1 MQPQAFDAIAWYQC
15 DHLGTPMDLTDHNGE
30 VAWRGSTGVGGGA

>member
-1 MQPQAFDAIAWYQC
+1 
-15 DHLGTPMDLTDHNGE
+15 MDLTDHNGE